1 MKVAGGLKRFW
12 FILVKTLEELLPSR
26 EGTCWVLCQA
36 AGLFAVLP
44 QTCGSSEAGLG
55 VQAGGAELG
64 PSRPA
69 AQEPVPYSPR
79 VRTRAAW
86 SGAGVS
92 KMLPPQTPRARGAAR
107 SLPLSCQ
114 GRDTSGSCSS
124 ADLGT

>member
-1 MKVAGGLKRFW
+1 M
-12 FILVKTLEELLPSR
+12 KTLEELSPSR
-26 EGTCWVLCQA
+26 EGTRWVLCQA

-44 QTCGSSEAGLG
+44 QNCGFSEAGLG
-55 VQAGGAELG
+55 AQAGGAELG

-92 KMLPPQTPRARGAAR
+92 KMLPPQTP
-107 SLPLSCQ
+107 
-114 GRDTSGSCSS
+114 
-124 ADLGT
+124 